1 MSSVCVMPNR
11 KYFYRY
17 NKSVLRV
24 YKTIYILFFSF
35 HFKNSFH
42 FHSSQASDPF
52 VCFRFSP
59 FFFHSPSLS
68 FVFISCPFPSFK
80 RCDFVARRGLPSP
93 FNCCCVEEAYFNIFV
108 FSSPTCYRVQRG
120 MEKREDLNSILPFLP
135 LTLRCSSLCW
145 PPLALEALKV
155 LSRGPAQSKVDSGD
169 VLFDAIVD
177 LRHHLGL
184 SGESLSWAA
193 GKGYT
198 RFFSVLISPGESK
211 RWFEEFIPSLA
222 CMLLRLPSLLEAHY
236 EEEDDSD
243 SLLRTRL
250 RLLDSQ
256 EAGAIFLS
264 QELIGALLSCSFF
277 CLFPCGIRDVS
288 CLPII
293 NFDYLFAGIGHGSSQ
308 SQENK
313 IKCLVHYFERICT
326 TRPLGFVSFERKILS
341 LNNNPLSVSYP
352 GATSWVKSTISLC
365 PIEVLQTGKIEDQ
378 QHEALEVDFANKFIG
393 GGALTRGC
401 VQEEIRFMINPEL
414 IVGMLFLPSMADNEA
429 VEIVGAER
437 FSSYTGYASSFLF
450 SGDYLDQKAKDA
462 HGRRRTQIVAIDAL
476 SRPGAKQYNI
486 KYLLRETNKAFC
498 GFMDQSKCQEYHG
511 YFNEGSD
518 KSDVGGNGVA
528 FDVKH
533 APFDEDDSSSARLDL
548 TFSDTTPL
556 STLCIETNSKVLACS
571 VSTKAFSEK
580 EQDKISHG
588 GESESSQVSHG
599 KESIGIATG
608 NWGCGAFGGDP
619 ELKCMIQWLA
629 ASQKAL

>member
-1 MSSVCVMPNR
+1 
-11 KYFYRY
+11 
-17 NKSVLRV
+17 
-24 YKTIYILFFSF
+24 
-35 HFKNSFH
+35 
-42 FHSSQASDPF
+42 
-52 VCFRFSP
+52 
-59 FFFHSPSLS
+59 
-68 FVFISCPFPSFK
+68 
-80 RCDFVARRGLPSP
+80 
-93 FNCCCVEEAYFNIFV
+93 
-108 FSSPTCYRVQRG
+108 
-120 MEKREDLNSILPFLP
+120 MEKRKDLNSILPFLP

-184 SGESLSWAA
+184 SGESLAWAA

-198 RFFSVLISPGESK
+198 RFFSVLISPAESK

-222 CMLLRLPSLLEAHY
+222 CLLLRLPSLLEAHY

-264 QELIGALLSCSFF
+264 QITGSSVFLYSLQEYRSFISLSHILLLFQIDLLLVAFQELIGALLSCSFF

-288 CLPII
+288 SLRII
-293 NFDYLFAGIGHGSSQ
+293 NFDCLFAGIGHGSSQ

-326 TRPLGFVSFERKILS
+326 IRPLGFVSFERKILS

-352 GATSWVKSTISLC
+352 GAISWVKSTISLC

-437 FSSYTGYASSFLF
+437 FSSYTGYASTFLF

-462 HGRRRTQIVAIDAL
+462 HGRRRTRIVAIDAL
-476 SRPGAKQYNI
+476 SRPGTKQYNI
-486 KYLLRETNKAFC
+486 EYLLRETNKAFC

-548 TFSDTTPL
+548 TFSDTTSL
-556 STLCIETNSKVLACS
+556 STCCIETNSKVLASS

-580 EQDKISHG
+580 EQDKIPHG
-588 GESESSQVSHG
+588 GESGESESSQVSHG
-599 KESIGIATG
+599 RESIGIATG

-629 ASQKAL
+629 ASQARRPFVLYYTFSEPTLQRLEQVTEWILSHNWTVGDLWTMLVEYSSQRLNGIHAGFLDWVLPPDDSMV

>member
-264 QELIGALLSCSFF
+264 Q
-277 CLFPCGIRDVS
+277 
-288 CLPII
+288 
-293 NFDYLFAGIGHGSSQ
+293 
-308 SQENK
+308 
-313 IKCLVHYFERICT
+313 
-326 TRPLGFVSFERKILS
+326 
-341 LNNNPLSVSYP
+341 
-352 GATSWVKSTISLC
+352 
-365 PIEVLQTGKIEDQ
+365 VLQTGKIEDQ

-629 ASQKAL
+629 ASQARRPFVLYYTFAEPTLQRLEQVTEWILSHNWTVGDLWTMLVEYSSQRLNGIHAGFLDWVLPPDDSMV